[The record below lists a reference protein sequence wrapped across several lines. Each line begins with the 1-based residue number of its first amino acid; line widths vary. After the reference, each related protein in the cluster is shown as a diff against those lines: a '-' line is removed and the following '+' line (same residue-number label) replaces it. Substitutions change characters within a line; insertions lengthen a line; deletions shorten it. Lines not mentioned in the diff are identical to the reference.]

1 MGRMKAVEKIIPL
14 GEKMNANYNYLAEQ
28 EENVIGK
35 CLSEARRKKGV
46 SRYVVVNALAKVG
59 CKVTATSYGRWETGE
74 TFPNAYQLV
83 AACQVLDIDED
94 ISFFTSAPK
103 IQALNDL
110 GKKKV
115 REYCDDLIASGL
127 YAPKKLV
134 SIETIRNRKMKK
146 YLAPVS
152 AGTGN
157 FLEDGDYEM
166 VDFPETAIP
175 VGADFA
181 LTISGDSMEPVYQ
194 DGQIIWIQETQD
206 LRIGEEGIFIYDGQA
221 YFKVLTERLV
231 SDNGTDIRIPVL
243 RSYNEKYAPKEVRT
257 QFGFRIV
264 GRVL

>member
-1 MGRMKAVEKIIPL
+1 MGRMKAVEKVIPL
-14 GEKMNANYNYLAEQ
+14 GELMDSNYNYLAEQ
-28 EENVIGK
+28 EQNTIGRRM
-35 CLSEARRKKGV
+35 LEARQKKGV
-46 SRYVVVNALAKVG
+46 SRYVVVKALAKVG

-83 AACQVLDIDED
+83 AVCQVLDIDED

-115 REYCDDLIASGL
+115 REYCDDLIATGL
-127 YAPKKLV
+127 YTPKKLV
-134 SIETIRNRKMKK
+134 SIETIRSRKMKK

-175 VGADFA
+175 TGADFA

-194 DGQIIWIQETQD
+194 DGQIIWIQETPD
-206 LRIGEEGIFIYDGQA
+206 LRVGEEGIFIYDGQA
-221 YFKVLTERLV
+221 YFKVLTERVV
-231 SDNGTDIRIPVL
+231 SSDGIDIHIPVL
-243 RSYNEKYAPKEVRT
+243 RSYNEKYDPKEVRT
-257 QFGFRIV
+257 QLGFRVV

>member
-1 MGRMKAVEKIIPL
+1 MGRIKNVDKIIPIGKL
-14 GEKMNANYNYLAEQ
+14 METDYNYLAEQ
-28 EENVIGK
+28 KQNVIGK
-35 CLSEARRKKGV
+35 RIAEAREKMGV
-46 SRYVVVNALAKVG
+46 SRYVVANTLTKVG
-59 CKVTATSYGRWETGE
+59 CKVSAASYGRWESGE

-83 AACQVLDIDED
+83 AVCKVLDIDED
-94 ISFFTSAPK
+94 ISHFTSAPK
-103 IQALNDL
+103 LRVLNEQ
-110 GKKKV
+110 GERKV
-115 REYCDDLIASGL
+115 REYRDDLVATGL

-134 SIETIRNRKMKK
+134 SIDTIRNRKMKK

-175 VGADFA
+175 AGADFA

-194 DGQIIWIQETQD
+194 DGQIIWIQETPD

-221 YFKVLTERLV
+221 YFKVLTERVV
-231 SDNGTDIRIPVL
+231 SDNGADIRIPVL

>member
-1 MGRMKAVEKIIPL
+1 MGRMKAVEKVIPL
-14 GEKMNANYNYLAEQ
+14 GELMDANYSYLAEQ
-28 EENVIGK
+28 EQNIIGRRIA
-35 CLSEARRKKGV
+35 EARQKKGV
-46 SRYVVVNALAKVG
+46 SRYVVVKALEKVG
-59 CKVTATSYGRWETGE
+59 CKVTANAYGRWETGD
-74 TFPNAYQLV
+74 TFPSAYQLV
-83 AACQVLDIDED
+83 AVCQVLDIDED

-115 REYCDDLIASGL
+115 REYRDDLIATGL
-127 YAPKKLV
+127 YTPKTPV
-134 SIETIRNRKMKK
+134 SIETIRKRKMKK

-166 VDFPETAIP
+166 AEFPETAIP

-194 DGQIIWIQETQD
+194 DGQIIWIQETSE
-206 LRIGEEGIFIYDGQA
+206 LRLGEEGIFIYDGQS
-221 YFKVLTERLV
+221 YFKVLTERVV
-231 SDNGTDIRIPVL
+231 SDNGADVHIPVL

-257 QFGFRIV
+257 QLGFRVV